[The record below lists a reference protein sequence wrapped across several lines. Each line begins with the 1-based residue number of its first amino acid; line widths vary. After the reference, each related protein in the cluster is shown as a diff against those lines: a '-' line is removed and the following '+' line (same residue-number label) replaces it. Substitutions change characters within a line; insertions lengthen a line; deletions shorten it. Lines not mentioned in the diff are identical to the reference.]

1 MILIFFLSLLIL
13 HVVPYQLNQEIGLGL
28 EIHVHIFAADHACV
42 KRNGDCSHFC
52 FPVPYTGGVE
62 RLGRKCACPF
72 GMKLNEDMRTCQQDE
87 EVFKEE
93 KCRAGFF
100 TCDNKRCV
108 PTTFTCDQENDCLDN
123 SDEKNCT
130 GGLLLYKA
138 E

>member
-1 MILIFFLSLLIL
+1 M
-13 HVVPYQLNQEIGLGL
+13 PY
-28 EIHVHIFAADHACV
+28 
-42 KRNGDCSHFC
+42 S
-52 FPVPYTGGVE
+52 GGVQ

-108 PTTFTCDQENDCLDN
+108 PNTFTCDQENDCLDK

-130 GGLLLYKA
+130 EGEYVMRERKR
-138 E
+138 EREI